1 MMRESPD
8 VVRRFCQ
15 YYRQIGAEDV
25 LMFWD
30 GNPRGEERHALEN
43 AARAGGSS
51 LVFCDDDFWRGL
63 GVDGPN
69 LHLEALQSRIYHF
82 GYEQCKSDWMF
93 FWDADEFL
101 VSPVSVSDVL
111 KAIPEDV
118 QSLRVQNFEA
128 VWGPDD
134 DSSEAFG
141 CSYFRVP
148 LPSGSLLSKALSL
161 IIFGKYVRLTRRGL
175 VGHDQGKQF
184 LRTGLNKGLYHP
196 TSFKSL

>member
-1 MMRESPD
+1 MRCIPARWQCYFWGMQVLFDALKGSGIVAKGTFSVCCMMRESPD

-93 FWDADEFL
+93 FCDADEFL

-128 VWGPDD
+128 VWGLMTIARRL
-134 DSSEAFG
+134 SVAVISECRFLAVHCF
-141 CSYFRVP
+141 P
-148 LPSGSLLSKALSL
+148 
-161 IIFGKYVRLTRRGL
+161 RL
-175 VGHDQGKQF
+175 
-184 LRTGLNKGLYHP
+184 
-196 TSFKSL
+196 